1 MEGKMRKSLAMLL
14 LLAAGNA
21 MATDVTTLQAV
32 LESARQ
38 QMMDA
43 KAQYEASQK
52 ERSNQEKAVSRLQAE
67 LVKQKKRLAED
78 IASEKAAS
86 ESYAQAKKN
95 HDHAQAILDR
105 AWSGK

>member
-1 MEGKMRKSLAMLL
+1 MRKSLAMLL
-14 LLAAGNA
+14 LLAGNA
-21 MATDVTTLQAV
+21 MATDITTLQAS

-43 KAQYEASQK
+43 KAQYEATQN

-67 LVKQKKRLAED
+67 LAKQKRQLADD

-86 ESYAQAKKN
+86 EHYAQAKKN